1 MYTDPMSQSGG
12 NQSITPGTDVYDV
25 NGDKVGTVQRYDPQ
39 ANVFVVEKGLI
50 FKKDLYIPTSD
61 IQATDANGIRLD
73 LSKDDLTGDRFTS
86 PPAGS
91 QSQSWGTTS
100 STDLNP

>member
-1 MYTDPMSQSGG
+1 MYNDPMSQSGG
-12 NQSITPGTDVYDV
+12 NLSITPGTDVYDV
-25 NGDKVGTVQRYDPQ
+25 NGDKIGTVQRYDPQ
-39 ANVFVVEKGLI
+39 AGAFVVEKGLI

-61 IQATDANGIRLD
+61 IQATDAKGLHLD
-73 LSKDDLTGDRFTS
+73 LSKDDLSGDQYTS

-91 QSQSWGTTS
+91 QTWGATS